1 MLVLLIDDSPIVY
14 SNHEVNSAEENFN
27 PEVSSL
33 PIGQDCQEIGG
44 ALDSWARPRW
54 EELQVIL
61 DKSQGGDSYSL
72 LTRGSLFRRDASR
85 GVSTLDEGSPL

>member
-1 MLVLLIDDSPIVY
+1 MAGINSIRIPGQLYPEDCPEKDPVPARESLNFWCRRSFRQGMLVLLFDDSPIVY

-44 ALDSWARPRW
+44 ALDS
-54 EELQVIL
+54 
-61 DKSQGGDSYSL
+61 
-72 LTRGSLFRRDASR
+72 
-85 GVSTLDEGSPL
+85 